1 MRADHCRLVAFV
13 NDFGPDMLHRTVAN
27 ATKSGYLMESKD
39 PTSGIADVEA
49 SIKVVTYP
57 NPATEMAYIT
67 AESTIRAYEMID
79 ALGRKV
85 MSEQNVN
92 ADILELDVR
101 GINAGVYFINVTT
114 DNGVATQRLTVVK

>member
-1 MRADHCRLVAFV
+1 
-13 NDFGPDMLHRTVAN
+13 
-27 ATKSGYLMESKD
+27 
-39 PTSGIADVEA
+39 
-49 SIKVVTYP
+49 
-57 NPATEMAYIT
+57 
-67 AESTIRAYEMID
+67 
-79 ALGRKV
+79 